1 MSDTKEEEIGLS
13 RETGMWGWA
22 ATGIGV
28 LMSLFQLYTAG
39 FGSFPPMIQRST
51 HLAFGF
57 LLGFLLYPF
66 LKDRPGSK
74 VIRGLDL
81 LLGVLAVYACYHII
95 LTYDSLIERMGMPT
109 TMDLVCGGIVIFL
122 LIDVGRRSIGW
133 PLPIIAICALIYNYL
148 GPYMPGIL
156 SHRGKSLESIIAY
169 MYTTT
174 EGVFGM
180 PMAISAT
187 TVYAFILFG
196 TFLVRSGTGDFLT
209 DFAYSLAGTS
219 PGGPAKIAVLSSSFF
234 GMISGSVVANVV
246 STGSFTI
253 PLMKKIG
260 FKPHFAGAVEAT
272 ASTGGQI
279 MPPIMGAAVFIMA
292 EFVGIPYVQILFAA
306 AIPASLYFLSL
317 FFVIHFRALKMGIG
331 GMQRSEL
338 PVLSELI
345 KAKGHLIIPP
355 IVLVYILTVVRYS
368 PMKTAFL
375 TLPVLLV
382 VAAIRKGTRLS
393 LNGIIGAMKDAAF
406 ISVQIISACGL
417 AGIVMAVVT
426 QSGLGLKF
434 SNLLITLAHNS
445 LFLTLFLVM
454 VVSIILGTG
463 VTTSAAYIVASLLG
477 ATALEQFGISP
488 IAAHLFILYFAVISF
503 ITPPVAIGAY
513 AAAGIAGSNP
523 FKTGFEATR
532 IGLAGFIVPFMFIY
546 GPSLLLIGSV
556 TEIIATSITA
566 IIGIIALAASL
577 EGYLV
582 RHCSVRER
590 IILFGVALLLIKPG
604 LITDMA
610 GIGGMALVYLLHW
623 RWKKNYAIGEKSVG
637 SLSGPND

>member
-1 MSDTKEEEIGLS
+1 MSDSKDNVAGAS
-13 RETGMWGWA
+13 RRAGVWFWV

-28 LMSLFQLYTAG
+28 TMSLFQLYTAG
-39 FGSFPPMIQRST
+39 FGSFPPMIQRSI
-51 HLAFGF
+51 HMAFGVA
-57 LLGFLLYPF
+57 LGFMLYPL

-74 VIRGLDL
+74 AIRGLDL
-81 LLGVLAVYACYHII
+81 LLGAAAVFACLHIVF
-95 LTYDSLIERMGMPT
+95 TYDSLVDRMGLPT
-109 TMDLVCGGIVIFL
+109 TMDLVCGGILLVL
-122 LIDVGRRSIGW
+122 LIEIGRRTIGW
-133 PLPIIAICALIYNYL
+133 PLPIIAICALLYNYL
-148 GPYMPGIL
+148 GAYMPGML
-156 SHRGKSLESIIAY
+156 AHRGKSIESIISY
-169 MYTTT
+169 LYTTT
-174 EGVFGM
+174 EGVFGL
-180 PMAISAT
+180 PIAISAT

-196 TFLVRSGTGDFLT
+196 TFLVKSGTGDFLT
-209 DFAYSLAGTS
+209 DSAYSLAGTS

-260 FKPHFAGAVEAT
+260 FKPYFAGAVEAT

-292 EFVGIPYVQILFAA
+292 EIVGVPYVQILFAA
-306 AIPASLYFLSL
+306 AIPAVLYFLSL
-317 FFVIHFRALKMGIG
+317 LLVIHFRALKMGIG
-331 GMQRSEL
+331 GLNKSEL
-338 PVLSELI
+338 PVLSKVL

-355 IVLVYILTVVRYS
+355 VMLVFVLTVIRYS

-375 TLPVLLV
+375 TLPVLIL
-382 VAAIRKGTRLS
+382 VAAMRKNTRLS
-393 LNGIIGAMKDAAF
+393 LKDFIDAMKDAAF
-406 ISVQIISACGL
+406 ISVQIIAACAL

-426 QSGLGLKF
+426 QTGLGLKF

-445 LFLTLFLVM
+445 LFPTLFLVM

-477 ATALEQFGISP
+477 ATALEQFGVPP

-513 AAAGIAGSNP
+513 AAAGIAGANP

-532 IGLAGFIVPFMFIY
+532 IGIAGFIVPFMFVY

-556 TEIIATSITA
+556 WEVITTSVTA
-566 IIGIIALAASL
+566 IVGILALAASL
-577 EGYLV
+577 EGYLLH
-582 RHCSVRER
+582 RCPLWER
-590 IILFGVALLLIKPG
+590 FVLFGLALLLIKPG
-604 LITDMA
+604 LLTDGI
-610 GIGGMALVYLLHW
+610 GIGGMALIFLMQW
-623 RWKKNYAIGEKSVG
+623 RSRKNQTGGPQPSPQVG
-637 SLSGPND
+637 